1 VVSAIRLQ
9 KPEAFSSGHVYLVAI
24 VRIAALADRRVVIL
38 LRGWAPFVL
47 LLVAY
52 ELMRDLASAVG
63 MPAHDLA
70 RLDRALFDGYQP
82 TLVLQAAVGRLA
94 DADVFEDMGSLI
106 YATHFLLPIAVGG
119 WLWAKDRH
127 AFRSFGFTLVVL
139 CGLAF
144 VTYVIAPTTP
154 PWLAQPATV
163 RHLIEDT
170 IQRSGVPSSLIWLYS
185 HHDYNLYAAFPS
197 LHAGFPV
204 VAAAAVWPLSRNAGV
219 LLWIWAVVVW
229 VVVVYL
235 GEHYVSDVIG
245 GIVYATIAIAIARTL
260 TARFSQP
267 SQFAMAGVAAEVTT
281 SE

>member
-1 VVSAIRLQ
+1 MSQVV
-9 KPEAFSSGHVYLVAI
+9 
-24 VRIAALADRRVVIL
+24 ALSDRRLVLL

-52 ELMRDLASAVG
+52 ELMRDAASALG

-70 RLDRALFDGYQP
+70 RLDRTMFDGYEP
-82 TLVLQAAVGRLA
+82 TLVLQAAVGKVA
-94 DADVFEDMGSLI
+94 DADVFEDLGSLI
-106 YATHFLLPIAVGG
+106 YATHFLLPIAVGA
-119 WLWAKDRH
+119 WLWVTDRG
-127 AFRSFGFTLVVL
+127 AFRRFGLTLVVL
-139 CGLAF
+139 CALAF
-144 VTYVIAPTTP
+144 VTYVVAPTTP
-154 PWLAQPATV
+154 PWLAQPSSV

-204 VAAAAVWPLSRNAGV
+204 VAAVAAWRQSRRVGL
-219 LLWIWAVVVW
+219 LLWAWAIIVW

-235 GEHYVSDVIG
+235 GEHYVADVLG
-245 GIVYATIAIAIARTL
+245 GIAYATIAVLIVRALDSRSARRNHLAIAGAPT
-260 TARFSQP
+260 
-267 SQFAMAGVAAEVTT
+267 GTT

>member
-1 VVSAIRLQ
+1 
-9 KPEAFSSGHVYLVAI
+9 
-24 VRIAALADRRVVIL
+24 
-38 LRGWAPFVL
+38 
-47 LLVAY
+47 
-52 ELMRDLASAVG
+52 
-63 MPAHDLA
+63 
-70 RLDRALFDGYQP
+70 
-82 TLVLQAAVGRLA
+82 
-94 DADVFEDMGSLI
+94 
-106 YATHFLLPIAVGG
+106 
-119 WLWAKDRH
+119 
-127 AFRSFGFTLVVL
+127 
-139 CGLAF
+139 
-144 VTYVIAPTTP
+144 
-154 PWLAQPATV
+154 
-163 RHLIEDT
+163 
-170 IQRSGVPSSLIWLYS
+170 VPSSLVWLYS

>member
-1 VVSAIRLQ
+1 MSLDISQVV
-9 KPEAFSSGHVYLVAI
+9 
-24 VRIAALADRRVVIL
+24 ALSDRRLVPL

-52 ELMRDLASAVG
+52 ELMRDAASALG

-70 RLDRALFDGYQP
+70 RLDRTMFDGYEP
-82 TLVLQAAVGRLA
+82 TLVLQAAVGKVA
-94 DADVFEDMGSLI
+94 DADVFEDLGSLI
-106 YATHFLLPIAVGG
+106 YATHFLLPIAVGV
-119 WLWAKDRH
+119 WLWVTDRG
-127 AFRSFGFTLVVL
+127 AFRRFGLTLVVL
-139 CGLAF
+139 CALAF
-144 VTYVIAPTTP
+144 VTYVVAPTTP
-154 PWLAQPATV
+154 PWLAQPSSV

-204 VAAAAVWPLSRNAGV
+204 VAAFAAWRQSRWVGL
-219 LLWIWAVVVW
+219 LLWAWAIIVW

-235 GEHYVSDVIG
+235 GEHYVADVLG
-245 GIVYATIAIAIARTL
+245 GIAYAAIAVLIVQALDSRSV
-260 TARFSQP
+260 RRDH
-267 SQFAMAGVAAEVTT
+267 FAMAGAPTGTT